1 MEDKNCFKLT
11 IPQEN
16 IWMVEQ
22 LNSDTNINNITG
34 IFEINKLLD
43 LTPKKVTILRE
54 QKEIEIPI
62 EQVKVGDIIVVKPGE
77 TIAVDG
83 VIVKGQTYIDE
94 STITGEH
101 IQ

>member
-1 MEDKNCFKLT
+1 MNLYFESAGMILTLITFGKYLETKAKDKTSNA
-11 IPQEN
+11 
-16 IWMVEQ
+16 
-22 LNSDTNINNITG
+22 
-34 IFEINKLLD
+34 INKLLD

-83 VIVKGQTYIDE
+83 VIIKGQTYIDE

-101 IQ
+101 IPVKKK